1 MTGKRNVS
9 GTALAVVATVLVA
22 WAILPLPRR
31 AAAETKLVVWHAYR
45 GQEKAAFQEVVTAY
59 NKSAAGKGIVVQ
71 TLAVPYDAYADKIT
85 AAVPRGKGPDVFI
98 FAQDRLGGWI
108 EAGNTVEPLD
118 FFLEDE
124 VRDRFI
130 GLTLEAMTSHDTVY
144 GLPFNYKNIAMI
156 FNKAMVKEPPR
167 TSGELIAFAKKH
179 TEVAAGRFGLT
190 YTYSDYYCH
199 AALMNAFGGRVFDAG
214 AKPVVNSAEN
224 IEAIKPLLRW
234 YQTDA
239 VLPADPSTALVTT
252 LFNSGKTPIVFNG
265 PWFLGEIS
273 ETIDYGVT
281 PLPTIDE
288 AGGAPMRPWV
298 TVEGLYI
305 AAPSQHKDEAYEFI
319 KFVSSVESA
328 EIMAIKGRQ
337 LPANKAVYKIPEIAK
352 DPILSA
358 FRKQL
363 DVAVPM
369 PNIAEMTMMWS
380 PVTTAMNKIIRGTAS
395 PEAALNEAQAN
406 IEKNLASLRKR

>member
-1 MTGKRNVS
+1 MTTTSERRGNRPVFAMAALCVCAS
-9 GTALAVVATVLVA
+9 LALAQ
-22 WAILPLPRR
+22 P

-45 GQEKAAFQEVVTAY
+45 GQEKAAFEEVVAGY
-59 NKSAAGKGIVVQ
+59 NTKVAGQGIVVKP
-71 TLAVPYDAYADKIT
+71 LAVPYDAYADKIT

-130 GLTLEAMTSHDTVY
+130 DITLKAMTFHDTVY

-156 FNKAMVKEPPR
+156 YNKAMVKEPPK
-167 TSGELIAFAKKH
+167 TSGELLALAKKQ
-179 TEVAAGRFGLT
+179 TDVAAGRFGLT
-190 YTYSDYYCH
+190 YAYSDWYCH
-199 AALMNAFGGRVFDAG
+199 AALMNAFGGRAFEPG
-214 AKPVVNSAEN
+214 AKPVVDNPQN
-224 IEAIKPLLRW
+224 IASLKYMLKW
-234 YQTDA
+234 YKTDGI
-239 VLPADPSTALVTT
+239 LPAEPSAALITT
-252 LFNSGKTPIVFNG
+252 LFNDARTPIVFNG
-265 PWFLGEIS
+265 PWFLGEIA
-273 ETIDYGVT
+273 EDIEYGVA
-281 PLPTIDE
+281 PLPTLDE

-298 TVEGLYI
+298 TVEGVYI
-305 AAPSQHKDEAYEFI
+305 AAPSQHKEEAYEFVKHVTSI
-319 KFVSSVESA
+319 ESVKV
-328 EIMAIKGRQ
+328 MAVKGRQ
-337 LPANKAVYKIPEIAK
+337 LPANKAVYKVPEVAN

-380 PVTTAMNKIIRGTAS
+380 PVTTAMNKIIRGTS
-395 PEAALNEAQAN
+395 PEAAMKEAQGA
-406 IEKNLASLRKR
+406 IEKSISSLRKR